1 MTLKQLAGAAVL
13 AAVATGAAADSKFE
27 HFGSVEGW
35 NVFIDHEKN
44 SCMIESIDSLE
55 NVVQMGLTKE
65 RDVAYLGV
73 FTKAETSIK
82 KDDKQAV
89 AILIGSNLYTG
100 EVTGMRGNITKGYT
114 GGYVLTDDPQFVED
128 LAKQYEMIVFPET
141 SYSFIMDLSGTYKAI
156 EMGRE
161 CNQKVLAN

>member
-1 MTLKQLAGAAVL
+1 
-13 AAVATGAAADSKFE
+13 
-27 HFGSVEGW
+27 
-35 NVFIDHEKN
+35 
-44 SCMIESIDSLE
+44 
-55 NVVQMGLTKE
+55 
-65 RDVAYLGV
+65 
-73 FTKAETSIK
+73 
-82 KDDKQAV
+82 
-89 AILIGSNLYTG
+89 
-100 EVTGMRGNITKGYT
+100 MRGNITKGYT